1 MAYNKGIGDVCSFAG
16 RETMRLT
23 TKQTFGAALALA
35 AVLQGGIVS
44 SAVAD
49 RVPPSLNALATTAP
63 YEQPLYAE
71 DIASATDNS
80 MAGARVAFPSSQE
93 DESVR
98 PSGDGSYIEFTKSGE
113 HKVTVAAIDQL
124 GNTTEKTV
132 SINVTDST
140 PPAVSQMSKST
151 SLPYEKPI
159 RLEKSADLEESEYS
173 LLNLS
178 VVDASSIDQLAFSGI
193 EEKPDGVS
201 DDDCIVDGDSIQLK
215 RPGKY
220 KVMVDAVDSFGNASS
235 NGIEL
240 TIHDKVPPHF
250 SGISDS
256 YSATIGE
263 DHPDY
268 LDGVSAEDE
277 IDGDI
282 SDRIKVDD
290 SAVDYTKAG
299 TYSVKYSVADAA
311 KNAATAT
318 ASVVVA
324 KAVAKTESYAGVESP
339 SGGSRTVY
347 ITSTG
352 SKYHKVWCRYLKSS
366 SIPISEEDAIANG
379 YTACK
384 VCGG

>member
-1 MAYNKGIGDVCSFAG
+1 
-16 RETMRLT
+16 MRLT
-23 TKQTFGAALALA
+23 TKQIFGVALALA
-35 AVLQGGIVS
+35 AALQGGIVS

-49 RVPPSLNALATTAP
+49 KVPPALNALATTAP
-63 YEQPLYAE
+63 YEKPLYAE

-80 MAGARVAFPSSQE
+80 IAGARVAFPSAQE
-93 DESVR
+93 DASVR
-98 PSGDGSYIEFTKSGE
+98 PSGDGSYIKFTKSGE
-113 HKVTVAAIDQL
+113 HKVTVAAIDLL

-140 PPAVSQMSKST
+140 PPIVSQMSKST
-151 SLPYEKPI
+151 SLAYDKPI
-159 RLEKSADLEESEYS
+159 RLGKSADLGEGEYS

-178 VVDASSIDQLAFSGI
+178 VADASSVDQLAFSGI
-193 EEKPDGVS
+193 AEKPDGVA
-201 DDDCIVDGDSIQLK
+201 DGDCIVEGDSIQLK
-215 RPGKY
+215 KPGKY
-220 KVMVDAVDSFGNASS
+220 KVTIDAVDSFGNASS
-235 NGIEL
+235 NSIEL
-240 TIHDKVPPHF
+240 TIHDKVPPYF

-263 DHPDY
+263 GHPDY

-282 SDRIKVDD
+282 SDQIKVDD
-290 SAVDYTKAG
+290 SAVDYSKAG

-311 KNAATAT
+311 KNVATAT
-318 ASVVVA
+318 TSVVVA
-324 KAVAKTESYAGVESP
+324 KAMAKTESYAGTGPTPPSGS

-347 ITSTG
+347 ITNTG
-352 SKYHKVWCRYLKSS
+352 SKYHKVWCRYLKDS

>member
-1 MAYNKGIGDVCSFAG
+1 
-16 RETMRLT
+16 MRLT
-23 TKQTFGAALALA
+23 TKQTFGVALALA
-35 AVLQGGIVS
+35 AALQGGIVS

-49 RVPPSLNALATTAP
+49 RVPPALNALATTVP
-63 YEQPLYAE
+63 YEHPLYAE

-80 MAGARVAFPSSQE
+80 IAGVRVSFPSSQG
-93 DESVR
+93 DDSVK
-98 PSGDGSYIEFTKSGE
+98 PSGDGSYVKFTKSGE
-113 HKVTVAAIDQL
+113 HKVTVAAIDML

-140 PPAVSQMSKST
+140 PPIVSQMSKST
-151 SLPYEKPI
+151 SLTYEKPI
-159 RLEKSADLEESEYS
+159 RLEKNADLEESDYN
-173 LLNLS
+173 LLKLT
-178 VVDASSIDQLAFSGI
+178 VDDASPLDRLAFSGVA
-193 EEKPDGVS
+193 ERPDGVS
-201 DDDCIVDGDSIQLK
+201 EDDCIVEGASLQLRK
-215 RPGKY
+215 PGTY
-220 KVMVDAVDSFGNASS
+220 KVTVNAVDSFGNESS
-235 NGIEL
+235 NDIEL
-240 TIHDKVPPHF
+240 TIYDKTPPYF

-282 SDRIKVDD
+282 SDQIKVDD
-290 SAVDYTKAG
+290 SAVDYAKAG
-299 TYSVKYSVADAA
+299 TYSVKYTVADAA

-324 KAVAKTESYAGVESP
+324 KAVAKAEVEPAAP

-347 ITSTG
+347 ITATG
-352 SKYHKVWCRYLKSS
+352 SKYHNAGCRYLKNSK
-366 SIPISEEDAIANG
+366 IPISLEDAKANG